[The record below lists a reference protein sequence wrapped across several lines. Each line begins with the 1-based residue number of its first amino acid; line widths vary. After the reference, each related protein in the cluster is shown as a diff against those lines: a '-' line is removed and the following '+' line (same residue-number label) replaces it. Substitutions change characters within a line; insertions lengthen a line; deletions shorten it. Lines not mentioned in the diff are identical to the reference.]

1 MTTPVL
7 VAQPDLET
15 KLTAHKLRQLL
26 GVKGDAAIPADRIQ
40 MILDEGHGFVFGE
53 IQRAVQISSVYALW
67 LTRWTSAERAEIR
80 RLIIGAC
87 VYYAHFNGQMGE
99 EVPDSVV
106 AELDKIQDRCQRI
119 GDHVATVAAE
129 PMPASSTQ
137 HDFIYGSG
145 PGRHQVGSPRGRWAG
160 ILN

>member
-1 MTTPVL
+1 MANPTL
-7 VAQPDLET
+7 VTQSDLEV

-53 IQRAVQISSVYALW
+53 IQRAVKKSSVYALW
-67 LTRWTSAERAEIR
+67 LTNWTTEDRAEIR

-87 VYYAHFNGQMGE
+87 VYYAHYNGQMGE
-99 EVPDSVV
+99 EVPDSVT
-106 AELDKIQDRCQRI
+106 AERDEIKDRCQRI

-129 PMPASSTQ
+129 PAPDSSTQ
-137 HDFIYGSG
+137 HDFIYGPG
-145 PGRHQVGSPRGRWAG
+145 CGRHESGSPRGRWGG
-160 ILN
+160 IFN